1 MLGIIH
7 RLSTEL
13 SASLPSTQER
23 FDFQPLFSRW
33 RKQFLKIKRNVNPG
47 QENNL
52 SFFNRV
58 SSFQES
64 PERSEYRHNF
74 KNFNQTR
81 THDAINE
88 SWRRWRSIL
97 RGSLH
102 EYNRAKSEY
111 NLWCMKKKWMQFFFA
126 SFEEQQ
132 GTKCQMFWDELSV
145 SNVYLLL
152 GSFIWVTCWE
162 LKFRSRV
169 RVNKTCSA
177 VLNLSLSWLFYYLYI
192 SALLFQWDSLCCK
205 RAGPSLAPLFRA
217 QSVRQSLKFH
227 RKQFGGW
234 VIWKVRWVHMSAL
247 YLCLW
252 LWVSVLF
259 MSGERRCLLSQGWF
273 LADDHRGVKP
283 HFIWRVFWQEAAV
296 SKIKKRARKPFELKK
311 EVEVVIFLLMLR
323 P

>member
-13 SASLPSTQER
+13 SAGLPSTQER

-74 KNFNQTR
+74 KNFNQMR

-111 NLWCMKKKWMQFFFA
+111 NLWCMKKKWMQFFFLPHLRSSRGQSA
-126 SFEEQQ
+126 RCF
-132 GTKCQMFWDELSV
+132 GTSCPSQMF
-145 SNVYLLL
+145 
-152 GSFIWVTCWE
+152 TC
-162 LKFRSRV
+162 
-169 RVNKTCSA
+169 CSG
-177 VLNLSLSWLFYYLYI
+177 
-192 SALLFQWDSLCCK
+192 LLF
-205 RAGPSLAPLFRA
+205 
-217 QSVRQSLKFH
+217 
-227 RKQFGGW
+227 
-234 VIWKVRWVHMSAL
+234 
-247 YLCLW
+247 
-252 LWVSVLF
+252 
-259 MSGERRCLLSQGWF
+259 E
-273 LADDHRGVKP
+273 
-283 HFIWRVFWQEAAV
+283 
-296 SKIKKRARKPFELKK
+296 
-311 EVEVVIFLLMLR
+311 
-323 P
+323 

>member
-13 SASLPSTQER
+13 SAGLPSTQER

-74 KNFNQTR
+74 KNFNQMR

-111 NLWCMKKKWMQFFFA
+111 NLWCMKKKWMQFFFCLIWGA
-126 SFEEQQ
+126 A
-132 GTKCQMFWDELSV
+132 GDKVPDVLGRAVRLKCLPAARVFYLS
-145 SNVYLLL
+145 NLL
-152 GSFIWVTCWE
+152 GI
-162 LKFRSRV
+162 
-169 RVNKTCSA
+169 
-177 VLNLSLSWLFYYLYI
+177 
-192 SALLFQWDSLCCK
+192 
-205 RAGPSLAPLFRA
+205 
-217 QSVRQSLKFH
+217 
-227 RKQFGGW
+227 
-234 VIWKVRWVHMSAL
+234 KV
-247 YLCLW
+247 
-252 LWVSVLF
+252 
-259 MSGERRCLLSQGWF
+259 
-273 LADDHRGVKP
+273 
-283 HFIWRVFWQEAAV
+283 
-296 SKIKKRARKPFELKK
+296 
-311 EVEVVIFLLMLR
+311 
-323 P
+323 